1 MSMSEVSK
9 MTAAKLAW
17 QTADAYS
24 ADLWGA
30 VKWVAA
36 AQMLLDMNFE
46 EWQVRAILRSKIT
59 RWARDG
65 WGEEST
71 WLGQLFNLADKYRK
85 DIQSGEYGEGEIMQE
100 ATQCPA

>member
-1 MSMSEVSK
+1 MSLSDISK
-9 MTAAKLAW
+9 MKAAKLAW

-24 ADLWGA
+24 ADFWGA

-36 AQMLLDMNFE
+36 AQMLLDMDFE

-71 WLGQLFNLADKYRK
+71 WLGQLLILAVKYRQE
-85 DIQSGEYGEGEIMQE
+85 IESGDYGDGEIMKDI
-100 ATQCPA
+100 A